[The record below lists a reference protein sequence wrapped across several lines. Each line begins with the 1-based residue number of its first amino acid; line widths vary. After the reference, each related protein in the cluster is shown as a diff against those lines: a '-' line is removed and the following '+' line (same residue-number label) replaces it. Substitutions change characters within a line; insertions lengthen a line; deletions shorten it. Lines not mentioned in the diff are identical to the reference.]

1 MNTAE
6 ALDRLLLYRQ
16 TPESLLR
23 RLMDPAETVRT
34 AAQAEV
40 VALAVE
46 NGWQGDLWRCCIA
59 WTLTE
64 HENPF
69 SLSWERRTGP
79 EDTLSALAL
88 ADMAVFH
95 ALLSAPPE
103 EGPWPLL
110 RNFHHES
117 RQGKESAPLTEL
129 AAALADAAS
138 PAALLDCLTAFY
150 QSHGVGP
157 LGLGQVFRVRRE
169 ADGVRLLPVRDR
181 PPVRLADLVGYRQ
194 QKEQLV
200 RNTEAFLHGRGGNNV
215 LLYGDA
221 GTGKST
227 SVQAIANEYA
237 AKGLRLIEVYK
248 EQYDLIP
255 ALLRQIKGRNYR
267 FLLFLDD
274 LSFEEN
280 ETSYKYLKAVM
291 EGGAEAVM
299 TSYNEING
307 IPAIVNDEVRH
318 VLKGTYGLP
327 GHVVCDGGDFS
338 QTVNDHHF
346 YQTHGETL
354 ANGLKAGVD
363 CFTDDGEIVYDAA
376 REALDNGWI
385 TEKDIDESVRNSFRT
400 RIRLGMFDKEGDC
413 PYQNM
418 GEEYINNE
426 EHQEL
431 ARKMAAEAVV
441 LLKNE
446 NEILPLDENAVKNV
460 AVVGPLSDVWYKD
473 WYCGI
478 PPYAVTVLDGIKEAF
493 PNAKISP
500 ETGLSEIRIRL
511 TDQTGNNCYVG
522 LDENTRLKLVTK
534 EQAET
539 FILNDWGCGSMTLVA
554 KSNGRFVTLEED
566 TDIIKADKKEA
577 FGWFVRELWNLK
589 REKSSFTLESW
600 NKKQVIVDKDGH
612 FSICVDNP
620 PARFEI
626 EIVKDGKTAAEKTV
640 KGADHVIAV
649 IGCNPVIN
657 SKEEV
662 DRTTIALPPEQ
673 EELVKRVAA
682 VNPNTI
688 VALISNYPYAI
699 GELEKK
705 VPAILL
711 SASGSQELGHG
722 IADVL
727 TGKAAAA
734 GRLNMTWYR
743 SDEDLPDMND
753 YDIIQGKRTYQYFD
767 REVLYPFGYGLT
779 YAAFSYEKM
788 QIKKERGCIKVS
800 CFIKNTGERSAD
812 EIVQLYV
819 HKKGSRVQ
827 RPIRQLVGFERI
839 HDIQPKETRKV
850 TFMVQLWE
858 CMILEDGTYQFMAGA
873 SSQDIRL
880 EQSIE
885 IDGTHAGKRNPFQA
899 TAADCYDAYDHMFL
913 HRGINGSSC
922 VIPGCAGDDPDEM
935 KKQPVSG
942 KLIYHDFVFSKKP
955 LRLNI
960 TLKVL
965 EPVKVTVTG
974 KNVAT
979 VTAEPVDCYRMLEMD
994 LPENFI
1000 ETGKPETIQ
1009 IQVEGKCKIS
1019 KFVFA

>member
-1 MNTAE
+1 
-6 ALDRLLLYRQ
+6 
-16 TPESLLR
+16 
-23 RLMDPAETVRT
+23 
-34 AAQAEV
+34 
-40 VALAVE
+40 
-46 NGWQGDLWRCCIA
+46 
-59 WTLTE
+59 
-64 HENPF
+64 
-69 SLSWERRTGP
+69 
-79 EDTLSALAL
+79 
-88 ADMAVFH
+88 
-95 ALLSAPPE
+95 
-103 EGPWPLL
+103 
-110 RNFHHES
+110 
-117 RQGKESAPLTEL
+117 
-129 AAALADAAS
+129 
-138 PAALLDCLTAFY
+138 
-150 QSHGVGP
+150 
-157 LGLGQVFRVRRE
+157 
-169 ADGVRLLPVRDR
+169 
-181 PPVRLADLVGYRQ
+181 
-194 QKEQLV
+194 
-200 RNTEAFLHGRGGNNV
+200 
-215 LLYGDA
+215 
-221 GTGKST
+221 
-227 SVQAIANEYA
+227 
-237 AKGLRLIEVYK
+237 
-248 EQYDLIP
+248 
-255 ALLRQIKGRNYR
+255 
-267 FLLFLDD
+267 
-274 LSFEEN
+274 
-280 ETSYKYLKAVM
+280 M

-363 CFTDDGEIVYDAA
+363 CFTDDGEIVYAAA

-426 EHQEL
+426 EHKQL
-431 ARKMAAEAVV
+431 ARKMADEAVV

-446 NEILPLDENAVKNV
+446 NEILPFDENTVKNV

-478 PPYAVTVLDGIKEAF
+478 PPYEVTVLDGIREAF
-493 PNAKISP
+493 PNAKISH

-511 TDQTGNNCYVG
+511 ADQTSDKCYVG
-522 LDENTRLKLVTK
+522 LDENTRLKLVIK

-589 REKSSFTLESW
+589 WEKSSFTLESW

-626 EIVKDGKTAAEKTV
+626 EIVKDGKTAAEKTA
-640 KGADHVIAV
+640 KEADHVIAV

-662 DRTTIALPPEQ
+662 DRTTIVLPTEQ

-699 GELEKK
+699 GELEKN

-779 YAAFSYEKM
+779 YAAFSYEKC
-788 QIKKERGCIKVS
+788 R
-800 CFIKNTGERSAD
+800 
-812 EIVQLYV
+812 
-819 HKKGSRVQ
+819 
-827 RPIRQLVGFERI
+827 
-839 HDIQPKETRKV
+839 
-850 TFMVQLWE
+850 
-858 CMILEDGTYQFMAGA
+858 
-873 SSQDIRL
+873 
-880 EQSIE
+880 
-885 IDGTHAGKRNPFQA
+885 
-899 TAADCYDAYDHMFL
+899 
-913 HRGINGSSC
+913 
-922 VIPGCAGDDPDEM
+922 
-935 KKQPVSG
+935 
-942 KLIYHDFVFSKKP
+942 SKK
-955 LRLNI
+955 NAA
-960 TLKVL
+960 V
-965 EPVKVTVTG
+965 
-974 KNVAT
+974 
-979 VTAEPVDCYRMLEMD
+979 
-994 LPENFI
+994 
-1000 ETGKPETIQ
+1000 
-1009 IQVEGKCKIS
+1009 S
-1019 KFVFA
+1019 K

>member
-1 MNTAE
+1 MEKNIKFEQNT
-6 ALDRLLLYRQ
+6 
-16 TPESLLR
+16 P
-23 RLMDPAETVRT
+23 
-34 AAQAEV
+34 
-40 VALAVE
+40 
-46 NGWQGDLWRCCIA
+46 LWD
-59 WTLTE
+59 
-64 HENPF
+64 N
-69 SLSWERRTGP
+69 SLSIEERLDYLTGAM
-79 EDTLSALAL
+79 TL
-88 ADMAVFH
+88 
-95 ALLSAPPE
+95 E
-103 EGPWPLL
+103 EKI
-110 RNFHHES
+110 H
-117 RQGKESAPLTEL
+117 
-129 AAALADAAS
+129 
-138 PAALLDCLTAFY
+138 CLTTGCPDIPRLGIRATYMGGEAAHGIEARHDQAFNKGEPEPTTAFT
-150 QSHGVGP
+150 QPIGMSASFDRELIRECGRAVGEEARA
-157 LGLGQVFRVRRE
+157 LYTRNGGGGLCRWAPTIDME
-169 ADGVRLLPVRDR
+169 RDPR
-181 PPVRLADLVGYRQ
+181 WGR
-194 QKEQLV
+194 
-200 RNTEAFLHGRGGNNV
+200 TEESYGEDPYLTGEMAGAYIRGMRGEDPFYIRCGATLKHFYANNV
-215 LLYGDA
+215 EKDRI
-221 GTGKST
+221 KISS
-227 SVQAIANEYA
+227 SVDRRNKNEY
-237 AKGLRLIEVYK
+237 
-248 EQYDLIP
+248 
-255 ALLRQIKGRNYR
+255 
-267 FLLFLDD
+267 
-274 LSFEEN
+274 
-280 ETSYKYLKAVM
+280 YLKPFKKAIM

-363 CFTDDGEIVYDAA
+363 CFTDDGEIVYAAA

-426 EHQEL
+426 EHKQL
-431 ARKMAAEAVV
+431 ARKMADEAVV

-446 NEILPLDENAVKNV
+446 NEILPFDENTVKNV

-478 PPYAVTVLDGIKEAF
+478 PPYEVTVLDGIREAF
-493 PNAKISP
+493 PNAKISH

-511 TDQTGNNCYVG
+511 ADQTSDKCYVG
-522 LDENTRLKLVTK
+522 LDENTRLKLVIK

-589 REKSSFTLESW
+589 WEKSSFTLESW
-600 NKKQVIVDKDGH
+600 NKKQVIVDKDCH

-626 EIVKDGKTAAEKTV
+626 EIVKDGKTAAEKTA
-640 KGADHVIAV
+640 KEADHVIAV

-662 DRTTIALPPEQ
+662 DRTTIVLPTEQ

-699 GELEKK
+699 GELEKN

-812 EIVQLYV
+812 EVVQLYV

-858 CMILEDGTYQFMAGA
+858 LEYYDVISERMILEEGTYQFMAGA